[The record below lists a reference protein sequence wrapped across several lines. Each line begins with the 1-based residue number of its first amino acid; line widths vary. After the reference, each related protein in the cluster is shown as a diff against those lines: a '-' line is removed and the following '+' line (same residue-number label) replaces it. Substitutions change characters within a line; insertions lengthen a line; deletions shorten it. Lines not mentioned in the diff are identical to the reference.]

1 MYTVVKYS
9 GNYSVFTSESYSD
22 CVSYLQKL
30 EELFN
35 RFSIK
40 TEKTETFLTAFNPSS
55 ETVYSIEYVKQ

>member
-40 TEKTETFLTAFNPSS
+40 TEKTETFLTAFNPES